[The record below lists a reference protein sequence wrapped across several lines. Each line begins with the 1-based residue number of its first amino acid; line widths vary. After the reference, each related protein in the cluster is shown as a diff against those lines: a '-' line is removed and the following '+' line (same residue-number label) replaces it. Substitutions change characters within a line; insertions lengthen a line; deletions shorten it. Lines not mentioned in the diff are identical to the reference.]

1 MDSFDYRKRAAAELI
16 AWISATATERTAA
29 AGSHLIREGDQAEAL
44 LFLLDGQLEA
54 ITSDAEQ
61 RDVTLGSLAAG
72 AVIGEM
78 SWLEQ
83 RPAVA
88 DIVSRSTC
96 QLLELPFSSIQQLER
111 SNPHLAAQLHRLLA
125 QKLALQIQQQNIR
138 LAGEA
143 QNPVE
148 PLRKVLT
155 LFANLQQRDVHR
167 LASVGSHQT
176 VAPGAWLL
184 RQGQAV
190 SGLYLVLSGDGEIQ
204 LELDGQT
211 RPVGKARRGELIGEM
226 SLLLEEQIGASASVL
241 APEGMD
247 VLTIELEK
255 LRLELSSDASL
266 DCRFHRAIACMLS
279 QRSRD
284 QLQRHQL
291 GQRSQS
297 RELAEANEDDE
308 DSLDLQQLE
317 GVSRG
322 ARHFD
327 WLCRQVQHQ
336 GAERP

>member
-1 MDSFDYRKRAAAELI
+1 MDSFDYRQRAAAELI
-16 AWISATATERTAA
+16 SWISATATERSAA

-88 DIVSRSTC
+88 DIVSPGTC

-167 LASVGSHQT
+167 LASVGSRQT

-190 SGLYLVLSGDGEIQ
+190 NSLYLVLSGDGEIQ
-204 LELDGQT
+204 LELDGRT

-247 VLTIELEK
+247 VLAIDLEQ
-255 LRLELSSDASL
+255 LRLELSGDASL

>member
-1 MDSFDYRKRAAAELI
+1 MDSFDYRERTSAELI
-16 AWISATATERTAA
+16 SWISATGIERSAPD
-29 AGSHLIREGDQAEAL
+29 GSHLIREGDQAEAL
-44 LFLLDGQLEA
+44 LFLLDGQLDA
-54 ITSDAEQ
+54 ITSDADQ
-61 RDVTLGSLAAG
+61 RDVTLGSLTAG

-88 DIVSRSTC
+88 DIVSRSDC
-96 QLLELPFSSIQQLER
+96 RLLELPFSSIQQLER
-111 SNPHLAAQLHRLLA
+111 KNPHLAAQLHRLLA

-143 QNPVE
+143 QNPDE

-155 LFANLQQRDVHR
+155 LFANLRQRDVHR
-167 LASVGSHQT
+167 LASVGTRQT
-176 VAPGAWLL
+176 VAPGQWLL

-204 LELDGQT
+204 LDLDGRT
-211 RPVGKARRGELIGEM
+211 RTVGKARRGELIGEM
-226 SLLLEEQIGASASVL
+226 SLLLQEQDGASASVL

-255 LRLELSSDASL
+255 LRLELSGDASL
-266 DCRFHRAIACMLS
+266 NCRFHRAIACMLS

-284 QLQRHQL
+284 QLQGHQL

-317 GVSRG
+317 GVCRG

-336 GAERP
+336 GGERP

>member
-1 MDSFDYRKRAAAELI
+1 MDSFDYRQRAAAELI
-16 AWISATATERTAA
+16 SWISATATERSAA

-88 DIVSRSTC
+88 DIVSPGTC

-190 SGLYLVLSGDGEIQ
+190 NSLYLVLSGDGEIQ

-247 VLTIELEK
+247 VLAIELEQ

>member
-1 MDSFDYRKRAAAELI
+1 MDSFDYRQRAAAELI
-16 AWISATATERTAA
+16 SWISATATERSAA

-88 DIVSRSTC
+88 DIVSRSDC
-96 QLLELPFSSIQQLER
+96 RLLELPFSSIQQLER

-143 QNPVE
+143 QNPTE

-167 LASVGSHQT
+167 LASVGSRET
-176 VAPGAWLL
+176 VAPGQWLL

-204 LELDGQT
+204 LELDGRT
-211 RPVGKARRGELIGEM
+211 RTVGKARRGELIGEM
-226 SLLLEEQIGASASVL
+226 SLLLQEQVGASASVL

-247 VLTIELEK
+247 VLTIELEQ
-255 LRLELSSDASL
+255 LRLELSGDASL
-266 DCRFHRAIACMLS
+266 DCRFQRAIACMLS

-297 RELAEANEDDE
+297 RELAEATEDDE

-336 GAERP
+336 MGERP

>member
-1 MDSFDYRKRAAAELI
+1 MDSFDYRQRAAAELI
-16 AWISATATERTAA
+16 SWISATATERSAA
-29 AGSHLIREGDQAEAL
+29 AGSHLIQEGDQAEAL

-155 LFANLQQRDVHR
+155 CSPICSSATCTGWP
-167 LASVGSHQT
+167 ASAAIRRWPPERGYCARAKPSAAFTWSSVVMERSSWSWT
-176 VAPGAWLL
+176 ARPGP
-184 RQGQAV
+184 
-190 SGLYLVLSGDGEIQ
+190 S
-204 LELDGQT
+204 
-211 RPVGKARRGELIGEM
+211 ARR
-226 SLLLEEQIGASASVL
+226 A
-241 APEGMD
+241 
-247 VLTIELEK
+247 
-255 LRLELSSDASL
+255 
-266 DCRFHRAIACMLS
+266 
-279 QRSRD
+279 
-284 QLQRHQL
+284 
-291 GQRSQS
+291 
-297 RELAEANEDDE
+297 
-308 DSLDLQQLE
+308 
-317 GVSRG
+317 GVS
-322 ARHFD
+322 
-327 WLCRQVQHQ
+327 
-336 GAERP
+336 

>member
-1 MDSFDYRKRAAAELI
+1 MNSFDYRERANAKLISWIAATGTQRS
-16 AWISATATERTAA
+16 ISE
-29 AGSHLIREGDQAEAL
+29 GSYLIREGDQAEAL
-44 LFLLDGQLEA
+44 LFLMDGQLDA
-54 ITSDAEQ
+54 ITRNDNQ
-61 RDVTLGSLAAG
+61 REVTLSNLAAG
-72 AVIGEM
+72 AVMGEM

-88 DIVSRSTC
+88 DIVSRGESR
-96 QLLELPFSSIQQLER
+96 LLQLPFASIQDLECT
-111 SNPHLAAQLHRLLA
+111 NPQLAAQLHRLLA

-167 LASVGSHQT
+167 LASVGSRQT

-190 SGLYLVLSGDGEIQ
+190 NSLYLVLSGDGEIQ

-247 VLTIELEK
+247 VLAIDLEQ

-327 WLCRQVQHQ
+327 WLCRQVQQQ
-336 GAERP
+336 GGERP